1 MVGATDSRQRGVFE
15 NAGKTTVAPRVDAAA
30 KAALIAVV
38 RAGGCAE
45 TGAAALGLTL
55 RAFQA
60 ARKSDAAFARL
71 WRNAQAASASR
82 ERRRR
87 RAVPGGGA
95 GEVRIAPNNR
105 RVLQKR
111 NIGHVKF
118 DIEAQQVFLAH
129 FCATCDC
136 AAAAAEAG
144 VCENTVLNH
153 RRRDPAFA
161 EEYDAALDQGY
172 VRLEAEALR
181 QRLIVQ
187 QRLRA
192 VMEVASLPEG
202 SGGGRE
208 DAALTV
214 EAAAEFERV
223 LKLLDRADRKARRP
237 RRTSG
242 GRHKVWTFDT
252 AMALLD
258 ERLKALGVPVSEL
271 PPEVAARYD
280 GAGERE
286 GGE

>member
-1 MVGATDSRQRGVFE
+1 MRETGDSRHIGEFEETGDSRG
-15 NAGKTTVAPRVDAAA
+15 APPRVDAAA
-30 KAALIAVV
+30 KAALLAVV

-60 ARKSDAAFARL
+60 ARKGDARFARR
-71 WRNAQAASASR
+71 WRSAQAASSSR

-87 RAVPGGGA
+87 RALRSDGA

-111 NIGHVKF
+111 NIGHVRF
-118 DIEAQQVFLAH
+118 DAEAQQAFLAH
-129 FCATCDC
+129 FGATCDT

-153 RRRDPAFA
+153 RRTDPAFA
-161 EEYDAALDQGY
+161 EEYDAALAQGY
-172 VRLEAEALR
+172 VRLEAEALL
-181 QRLIVQ
+181 QRLEAQ
-187 QRLRA
+187 KRLRA
-192 VMEVASLPEG
+192 ALE
-202 SGGGRE
+202 
-208 DAALTV
+208 AAPLGEATVTGDCALLTA

-237 RRTSG
+237 KRSSG
-242 GRHKVWTFDT
+242 GRHKVWTFDA

-258 ERLKALGVPVSEL
+258 ERLKALDIPVPAL

-280 GAGERE
+280 GD

>member
-1 MVGATDSRQRGVFE
+1 M
-15 NAGKTTVAPRVDAAA
+15 DAAA
-30 KAALIAVV
+30 KAALLAVI

-60 ARKSDAAFARL
+60 ARRGDARFERR
-71 WRNAQAASASR
+71 WRSAQAASASR

-87 RAVPGGGA
+87 RLRGGA
-95 GEVRIAPNNR
+95 AGETRIAPNNR

-111 NIGHVKF
+111 NIGHVRF
-118 DIEAQQVFLAH
+118 DAKAQQVFLAH
-129 FCATCDC
+129 FSATCDC
-136 AAAAAEAG
+136 AAAAAAAG

-181 QRLIVQ
+181 QRLLAQ
-187 QRLRA
+187 ERLRA
-192 VMEVASLPEG
+192 ALEAAPLEDG
-202 SGGGRE
+202 TAASGGPPG
-208 DAALTV
+208 AALPA

-237 RRTSG
+237 KRTSG
-242 GRHKVWTFDT
+242 GRHKVWTFDA

-258 ERLKALGVPVSEL
+258 ERLQALGVPVPAL

-280 GAGERE
+280 GEEAGDA
-286 GGE
+286 

>member
-1 MVGATDSRQRGVFE
+1 MSGTDDSGGLV
-15 NAGKTTVAPRVDAAA
+15 PRVDAAA
-30 KAALIAVV
+30 KAALVAIV

-60 ARKSDAAFARL
+60 ARKRDARFERR
-71 WRNAQAASASR
+71 WRSAQAAWASR

-87 RAVPGGGA
+87 RGLRGGVA
-95 GEVRIAPNNR
+95 GEIRIAPNNK

-111 NIGHVKF
+111 NIGHVRF
-118 DIEAQQVFLAH
+118 DAEAQQVFLAH
-129 FCATCDC
+129 FAATCDG

-181 QRLIVQ
+181 QRLLAQ

-192 VMEVASLPEG
+192 ALEAAPLPAAG
-202 SGGGRE
+202 QGDG
-208 DAALTV
+208 AALPAET
-214 EAAAEFERV
+214 AAEFERV

-237 RRTSG
+237 KRMSG
-242 GRHKVWTFDT
+242 GRHKVWTFDA

-258 ERLKALGVPVSEL
+258 ERLGALAVPVPPL
-271 PPEVAARYD
+271 PAEAAARYD
-280 GAGERE
+280 GED
-286 GGE
+286 